1 MIEFGTYSE
10 IEDQLDKCYS
20 QEKKEILETVLSMR
34 RSLANRNANNIW
46 GNGFT
51 FETSNEQLKKQF
63 KKIDRNN
70 RLIDLFHFAEQQKS
84 LYGRTVITFNKNKG
98 GDIMLNVCD
107 PYFYNQVGRVFVT
120 EVLAVVFQRVVTDTK
135 HYYLKSTYDTK
146 KVVNEWYEEGVGG
159 DLVIY
164 DAWQNI
170 PEQYQVV
177 RVWEHNLGF
186 LPLMESTN
194 YPFRLASWNRQFY
207 TFLSDW
213 ANSQF
218 LEPIFCDILT
228 NFRKEIFYC
237 HSRIMMENV
246 NQELIDKIAKSYGG
260 RRFDIGDF
268 IITSDYNNTKV
279 YATPGVAD
287 FTKYTSAMDAIMD
300 FYCKFANSSRFS
312 EGGGAQKTSSEA
324 NQSRSSTMETIQQ
337 KITHAESDYSIL
349 IAKML
354 AIYGD
359 FDYFADNWDFQFKIA
374 GNVQREETVF
384 LDNIIKQVNLGT
396 MSLVEAIASLRNVDQ
411 ETAQLLFEQ
420 IQKFNEANDLI
431 TSLTEQEEEDLDFE
445 GSSKQQEGGRPADE

>member
-164 DAWQNI
+164 DA
-170 PEQYQVV
+170 
-177 RVWEHNLGF
+177 
-186 LPLMESTN
+186 
-194 YPFRLASWNRQFY
+194 
-207 TFLSDW
+207 
-213 ANSQF
+213 
-218 LEPIFCDILT
+218 
-228 NFRKEIFYC
+228 
-237 HSRIMMENV
+237 
-246 NQELIDKIAKSYGG
+246 
-260 RRFDIGDF
+260 
-268 IITSDYNNTKV
+268 
-279 YATPGVAD
+279 
-287 FTKYTSAMDAIMD
+287 
-300 FYCKFANSSRFS
+300 
-312 EGGGAQKTSSEA
+312 
-324 NQSRSSTMETIQQ
+324 
-337 KITHAESDYSIL
+337 
-349 IAKML
+349 
-354 AIYGD
+354 
-359 FDYFADNWDFQFKIA
+359 
-374 GNVQREETVF
+374 
-384 LDNIIKQVNLGT
+384 
-396 MSLVEAIASLRNVDQ
+396 
-411 ETAQLLFEQ
+411 
-420 IQKFNEANDLI
+420 
-431 TSLTEQEEEDLDFE
+431 
-445 GSSKQQEGGRPADE
+445 

>member
-1 MIEFGTYSE
+1 
-10 IEDQLDKCYS
+10 
-20 QEKKEILETVLSMR
+20 
-34 RSLANRNANNIW
+34 
-46 GNGFT
+46 
-51 FETSNEQLKKQF
+51 
-63 KKIDRNN
+63 
-70 RLIDLFHFAEQQKS
+70 
-84 LYGRTVITFNKNKG
+84 
-98 GDIMLNVCD
+98 
-107 PYFYNQVGRVFVT
+107 
-120 EVLAVVFQRVVTDTK
+120 
-135 HYYLKSTYDTK
+135 
-146 KVVNEWYEEGVGG
+146 
-159 DLVIY
+159 
-164 DAWQNI
+164 
-170 PEQYQVV
+170 
-177 RVWEHNLGF
+177 
-186 LPLMESTN
+186 
-194 YPFRLASWNRQFY
+194 
-207 TFLSDW
+207 
-213 ANSQF
+213 
-218 LEPIFCDILT
+218 
-228 NFRKEIFYC
+228 
-237 HSRIMMENV
+237 MENV